1 MHTTTPPA
9 AHQPQLVLAI
19 FDDRTRAGAAIGA
32 LQEQGI
38 APERISAALRHDQ
51 TEVTP
56 EQMAAIDQ
64 EAEATGAGVAVGGA
78 VGGLAGLLGGL
89 ALTAIPG
96 LGPLVGVGVLVST
109 LGGAAIGSA
118 LGERLAHLGVPGER
132 IQRYGA
138 ALEAGHVMVAV
149 SARDTDEAI
158 RAREALALHNP
169 DEIEVYPQPEAEQR
183 SLDDERRT
191 TNGERRPTQGS

>member
-1 MHTTTPPA
+1 MHTTRPPA
-9 AHQPQLVLAI
+9 DNQPQLVLAT
-19 FDDRTRAGAAIGA
+19 FDDRTRASAAIGA

-38 APERISAALRHDQ
+38 PAERISAALRQ
-51 TEVTP
+51 EQVEVTP

-96 LGPLVGVGVLVST
+96 LGPFVGLGVLAST

-118 LGERLAHLGVPGER
+118 LGERIAHLSTLGVPEQH
-132 IQRYGA
+132 IQRYET
-138 ALEAGHVMVAV
+138 ALEAGHIMVAV
-149 SARDTDEAI
+149 SVRDRNEAI
-158 RAREALALHNP
+158 RAREALALHAA
-169 DEIEVYPQPEAEQR
+169 DGIEVYPQQANAEGGYPPGA
-183 SLDDERRT
+183 L
-191 TNGERRPTQGS
+191 NA